1 MVGKKFTVGQYCKK
15 FSSSKK
21 SFLWRRWS
29 TAEGQ
34 LIFPFRFYGPK
45 MCQCFKISH
54 TFAPHFSLGL
64 GRCKWGISIE
74 MISCDK
80 RFPSTQIWFSSAFA
94 PPLFRGIARPT
105 LDWLMTSLSHCISH
119 QEIDPFW
126 NSSAAGMKAF
136 CLFCMRSRSWA
147 GFHHPSLRLLFTTS
161 QLLNDECL
169 LASREFATKQKFRWE
184 KWGRRR
190 RKKHF
195 KIKWMNDECFLASG
209 NFLWSW

>member
-1 MVGKKFTVGQYCKK
+1 MVGKKFTVCQYCKK

-54 TFAPHFSLGL
+54 TFAAHFSLGL

-74 MISCDK
+74 MMSCDK

-119 QEIDPFW
+119 QEIDSFW
-126 NSSAAGMKAF
+126 NTSALLEWR
-136 CLFCMRSRSWA
+136 LFVFFAWGHGHELVFIIPVWGYCSQVHSCWMMNVSWRRGNLQQSRNS
-147 GFHHPSLRLLFTTS
+147 
-161 QLLNDECL
+161 DEKN
-169 LASREFATKQKFRWE
+169 EE
-184 KWGRRR
+184 EEEEE
-190 RKKHF
+190 KHF
-195 KIKWMNDECFLASG
+195 KIKWMNDECLFG
-209 NFLWSW
+209 IR